1 MFYKISRPST
11 YFNKDSRDMYVNT
24 EDAANMVKNL
34 LALIGI
40 EVKVEKVCDDTSCR
54 GYSLRGSSNTVNS
67 TDYIEAVS
75 TLKAL
80 QILVKNG
87 IDTAKKNAGLE

>member
-40 EVKVEKVCDDTSCR
+40 EVKVEKVCDGTSCR
-54 GYSLRGSSNTVNS
+54 GLEELFNDFYDVIDELDNESNPKSIILQNI
-67 TDYIEAVS
+67 YNE
-75 TLKAL
+75 LKRKIG
-80 QILVKNG
+80 Q
-87 IDTAKKNAGLE
+87 